1 MHRSSWRAVDG
12 RRERGHLLGD
22 LGWEVDGIAL
32 TVTGRQRRLLLGLLM
47 LHAPAAVPVARI
59 TTALWPGRDPAEAR
73 PAVQVQIHRLRRALP
88 ALDLPGGRIDAEP
101 TGYALRLLAL
111 DLDVLVFRHRHHDAL
126 RAAAE
131 GRVDRAARLL
141 HEALDLW
148 AGPVFGALHPRVRHW
163 PEVTA
168 LDEARRRAVATLVD
182 LELGLDRPAAVLP
195 VLRRVLADHP
205 DHDGLRERLAIVLRR
220 CDRSEA
226 VAAHRPYPIRAA
238 GTVTAPPGPA
248 PRDPHRTSR
257 HRGPDP
263 RRAGRPQPPAHAD
276 GDSAAARWALLRAA
290 DFAERM
296 GGHGQALDCLAA
308 VLATTGP
315 DHPDRARLLV
325 RLADQR
331 ARDSG
336 AGTAEAREAAR
347 LFAQRGDLLGTVEA
361 ELTTARIAWCRS
373 DRAAALDAL
382 AAARRLLSSRP
393 RTTWPV
399 PLVASLAGLLAVTR
413 QPEAAVDQADAVLR
427 NGERTPDDADRNRLL
442 SNRGIARLD
451 LGDPG
456 GLHDCLTAMTEHE
469 RLAGWVPVVF
479 AVNAMDAAAGLGDLP
494 RYGRLLDRARA
505 TAGTRG
511 CPQDLRYLAAAGAWW
526 AFWSGDRADAQ
537 RRVRSWLAHD
547 DGHFLTDQCLYLE
560 GRLQLRRGDRG
571 GAAQTLE
578 RLTEQSRRGSRWHAR
593 AYAPM
598 LAAALAAGRSGTVR
612 RVPALVEE
620 AIDVIG
626 ASFLPPEIGVELP
639 ILMRAAGVP
648 ATALSRIASSPWRD
662 GAEAYLRGYHHQAT
676 KLYRTIGSRAD
687 LSLCRRRVS
696 ARPPSDRA

>member
-1 MHRSSWRAVDG
+1 MEG

-22 LGWEVDGIAL
+22 LGWEVDGSAAVI
-32 TVTGRQRRLLLGLLM
+32 TGRQRRLLLGLLM
-47 LHAPAAVPVARI
+47 LHAPGIVPVARI
-59 TTALWPGRDPAEAR
+59 TTALWPGRDPEQAR

-88 ALDLPGGRIDAEP
+88 ALDLPGGRIHAEP

-141 HEALDLW
+141 HRALDLW
-148 AGPVFGALHPRVRHW
+148 HGPPFGGLHPWVRDW

-168 LDEARRRAVATLVD
+168 LGELREHAVATLVD
-182 LELGLDRPAAVLP
+182 LELGLDRPAAALP
-195 VLRRVLADHP
+195 ALRRVLADQP
-205 DHDGLRERLAIVLRR
+205 DHDGLRERLAIVIDR
-220 CDRSEA
+220 CDRSAA
-226 VAAHRPYPIRAA
+226 VVAHRPYPARPLGTAA
-238 GTVTAPPGPA
+238 APPGAA
-248 PRDPHRTSR
+248 PRDPHRTPR
-257 HRGPDP
+257 YRGADP
-263 RRAGRPQPPAHAD
+263 RLAGRPQPPAHAD
-276 GDSAAARWALLRAA
+276 GDLSARRALLRAA

-296 GGHGQALDCLAA
+296 GGHGQARDCLAA
-308 VLATTGP
+308 VLAATAP

-336 AGTAEAREAAR
+336 AGAAEAREAAR
-347 LFAQRGDLLGTVEA
+347 LFTQRGDLLGTVEA
-361 ELTTARIAWCRS
+361 ELTVARIAWCRS
-373 DRAAALDAL
+373 DRATTLGALT
-382 AAARRLLSSRP
+382 AARRLLASRP
-393 RTTWPV
+393 RAGWPV

-427 NGERTPDDADRNRLL
+427 HGERTPDDADRNRLL

-456 GLHDCLTAMTEHE
+456 GLDDCLVATAEHE

-479 AVNAMDAAAGLGDLP
+479 AVNAMDAAACLGDLP
-494 RYGRLLDRARA
+494 RYGRLLDRAHA

-537 RRVRSWLAHD
+537 RRVRRWLAHD
-547 DGHFLTDQCLYLE
+547 DGHFLTDQCLHLE
-560 GRLQLRRGDRG
+560 GRLQLWRGDRG

-578 RLTEQSRRGSRWHAR
+578 RLTEQSRRGSRWHGR

-598 LAAALAAGRSGTVR
+598 LAAALAAGRSGTTR

-648 ATALSRIASSPWRD
+648 ATALSRIASSPWRE

-687 LSLCRRRVS
+687 VALCRRRMPAGS
-696 ARPPSDRA
+696 SRGG